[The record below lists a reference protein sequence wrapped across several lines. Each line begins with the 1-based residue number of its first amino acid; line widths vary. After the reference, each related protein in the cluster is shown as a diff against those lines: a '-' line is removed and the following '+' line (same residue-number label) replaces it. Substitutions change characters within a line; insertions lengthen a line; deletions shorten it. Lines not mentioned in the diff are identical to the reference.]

1 MYYSFIHL
9 PLPFNCQ
16 FHSQLEKSTIFLTL
30 QIISHFSSPL
40 VLSRKYQQHLPASIH
55 NLIHIPSNYPIT
67 HVDRPDHFS
76 SSGTTSLPPSILL
89 LPPKSSK
96 TTEILTGR
104 QARGRGNGGYDRAGI
119 SGPPLSFV
127 ESNTFARHFVAI
139 ELWPQYIAA

>member
-76 SSGTTSLPPSILL
+76 SSGTTSLHPPPSSSSLQNRAKQ
-89 LPPKSSK
+89 PKSSQ
-96 TTEILTGR
+96 EGR
-104 QARGRGNGGYDRAGI
+104 HVVVGTADTI
-119 SGPPLSFV
+119 VPEFPVLPCPS
-127 ESNTFARHFVAI
+127 
-139 ELWPQYIAA
+139 